1 MKNNYLRAQSCLV
14 MENTFNKITE
24 FLGSDLTLTPD
35 AYTAGVADHLA
46 DHVLRLARGRVRVF
60 LPLATY
66 WPLGDV
72 IRPHVRSN
80 ARRGLAET
88 ESSEEYRQ
96 QSTR

>member
-1 MKNNYLRAQSCLV
+1 

-24 FLGSDLTLTPD
+24 FLGSDLALTPD

-46 DHVLRLARGRVRVF
+46 DHVLRLTRGRVRVL

-88 ESSEEYRQ
+88 ESEEYRQ
-96 QSTR
+96 RSTRR